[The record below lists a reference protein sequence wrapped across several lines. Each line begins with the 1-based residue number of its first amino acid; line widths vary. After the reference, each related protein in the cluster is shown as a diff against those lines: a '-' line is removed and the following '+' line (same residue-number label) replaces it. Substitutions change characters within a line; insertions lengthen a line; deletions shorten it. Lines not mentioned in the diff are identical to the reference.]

1 MLDVHQYLVGSAH
14 ASTSDC
20 KSVLSVYVDDFK
32 MAGKQ
37 VNLAAAWTLIQSQI
51 RLDNPTEIGK
61 YLGCTHT
68 IGTISIS
75 TAHSINEWR
84 SDTLNQALADL
95 GHPNHE
101 KPPPSVKTMA
111 YDMRDFV
118 GQCVERYCELAN
130 IS

>member
-1 MLDVHQYLVGSAH
+1 MRIVS
-14 ASTSDC
+14 
-20 KSVLSVYVDDFK
+20 SVYVDDSK

-37 VNLAAAWTLIQSQI
+37 ENLEAAWTFIQSKI

-68 IGTISIS
+68 IGTIPIS

-101 KPPPSVKTMA
+101 KPPPIVKTMA
-111 YDMRDFV
+111 YDMRDLYGTV
-118 GQCVERYCELAN
+118 C
-130 IS
+130 